1 MWRSGW
7 NSCGSFHCFSLKW
20 VEWRLIKSR
29 VPWMNQTKCFS
40 RWKIMDIKWIVT
52 SGMVYPCSLV
62 STVAWWG
69 TAKGV
74 TLLNLRTSISTASV
88 YGKLQT
94 SYFTSV
100 IFRRPFHNEMDQ
112 TIAIMFQN
120 GQPRH
125 FSYWHICYHHK
136 KKLKTL
142 QSSWKFFCVKWW
154 YSPPVSTLCHKLPLN
169 SSSLEESRFLIDIIE
184 PE

>member
-1 MWRSGW
+1 
-7 NSCGSFHCFSLKW
+7 
-20 VEWRLIKSR
+20 
-29 VPWMNQTKCFS
+29 MNQTKCFS
-40 RWKIMDIKWIVT
+40 RWKIMDMKGIVT

-100 IFRRPFHNEMDQ
+100 IFRRPFHNEMDL
-112 TIAIMFQN
+112 TIAIMIHN

-136 KKLKTL
+136 KNLKHCKVL
-142 QSSWKFFCVKWW
+142 ESSFTSSDNILLPFQRFVTNFH
-154 YSPPVSTLCHKLPLN
+154 STLHLWKNLD
-169 SSSLEESRFLIDIIE
+169 SS
-184 PE
+184 